1 MLRQKRR
8 QREDPSA
15 QAGWMFADLLL
26 AIAIIF
32 LATISFVPSEEAL
45 SAEMIAAATAA
56 ADPEVNVNKNS
67 IPLTQFD
74 QITIMLAMQKYAE
87 DNGLP
92 PEYTVSSV
100 SIIGG
105 YNPETETADRGTQT
119 ALRYATGI
127 AELNLPYFKNTSTIL
142 SASSTIP
149 SGQVVLNLTITS
161 AK

>member
-8 QREDPSA
+8 EREDPSA

-26 AIAIIF
+26 AIAVIF
-32 LATISFVPSEEAL
+32 LATISFVPSEDAL
-45 SAEMIAAATAA
+45 SPELIAAAA
-56 ADPEVNVNKNS
+56 ADPTVNVNKNS

-74 QITIMLAMQKYAE
+74 QITIMLAMQKYAK
-87 DNGLP
+87 DNNLP
-92 PEYTVSSV
+92 AEYTVSSV
-100 SIIGG
+100 SIVGG
-105 YNPETETADRGTQT
+105 YNPESETADRGTQT

-149 SGQVVLNLTITS
+149 SGQVVLNLTITTP
-161 AK
+161 K

>member
-8 QREDPSA
+8 VREDPSA

-32 LATISFVPSEEAL
+32 LATISFVPSEDAL
-45 SAEMIAAATAA
+45 SPDLIAAAA
-56 ADPEVNVNKNS
+56 ADPTVNVNKNS

-74 QITIMLAMQKYAE
+74 QITIMLAMQQYAK
-87 DNGLP
+87 DHNLP
-92 PEYTVSSV
+92 PEYTVSSL
-100 SIIGG
+100 SIVGG
-105 YNPETETADRGTQT
+105 YNPDTETADRGTQT

-149 SGQVVLNLTITS
+149 TGQVVLNLTITS

>member
-8 QREDPSA
+8 HREDPSA

-26 AIAIIF
+26 AIAVIF
-32 LATISFVPSEEAL
+32 LATISFVPTEAAL
-45 SAEMIAAATAA
+45 SPNLIAAAA
-56 ADPEVNVNKNS
+56 ADPTVNVNKNS

-74 QITIMLAMQKYAE
+74 QITIMLAMQKYAQ
-87 DNGLP
+87 DNNLP

-100 SIIGG
+100 SIVGG
-105 YNPETETADRGTQT
+105 YNLDSETADRGTQT

>member
-1 MLRQKRR
+1 MLRQKKRE
-8 QREDPSA
+8 REDPSA

-26 AIAIIF
+26 AIAVIF
-32 LATISFVPSEEAL
+32 LATISFVPSEDAL
-45 SAEMIAAATAA
+45 SPDLIAAAA
-56 ADPEVNVNKNS
+56 ADPTVKVNKNS

-74 QITIMLAMQKYAE
+74 QITIMLAMQKYAA
-87 DNGLP
+87 DNNLP

-100 SIIGG
+100 SIVGG

-142 SASSTIP
+142 SASQTIP

>member
-1 MLRQKRR
+1 MLRKKPKAH
-8 QREDPSA
+8 EDPSA

-32 LATISFVPSEEAL
+32 LATISFVPSEDAL
-45 SAEMIAAATAA
+45 SPALLAAAA
-56 ADPEVNVNKNS
+56 ADPTVKVDQNS
-67 IPLTQFD
+67 IPLTTFD
-74 QITIMLAMQKYAE
+74 QITIMMAMQKYAK
-87 DNGLP
+87 DHNLP
-92 PEYTVSSV
+92 PEYTVESV
-100 SIIGG
+100 SIVGG
-105 YNPETETADRGTQT
+105 YNTATETADRGTQT

-161 AK
+161 AKK

>member
-1 MLRQKRR
+1 MLRQKRAV
-8 QREDPSA
+8 REDPSA

-32 LATISFVPSEEAL
+32 LATISFVPSEDAL
-45 SAEMIAAATAA
+45 SPDLIAAAA
-56 ADPEVNVNKNS
+56 ADPTVNVNKNS

-74 QITIMLAMQKYAE
+74 QITIMMAMQQYAK
-87 DNGLP
+87 DHNLP

-100 SIIGG
+100 AIVGG
-105 YNPETETADRGTQT
+105 YNPDTETADRGTQT